1 MNLAASFMLS
11 RATAIRLF
19 CLVLMPDNL
28 APGNRKR
35 KIGFQQGKAD
45 SKHPMGDV
53 GASVG

>member
-1 MNLAASFMLS
+1 MNLAARFILS

-35 KIGFQQGKAD
+35 KIGFQQGKQISLQSLLACL
-45 SKHPMGDV
+45 GV
-53 GASVG
+53 